1 MIHGIKCTFTFI
13 PLSINIKT
21 SIKLIL
27 MSVLHHDEILE
38 DCYERAYEQFRIHN
52 KLNQEQMQE
61 LILHKG
67 VEDAIIKSA
76 RKMFDDMCQ

>member
-27 MSVLHHDEILE
+27 MSVSHHEEILE
-38 DCYERAYEQFRIHN
+38 TCYENAYEQFRIHN

-61 LILHKG
+61 LILHSG
-67 VEDAIIKSA
+67 VQLAIEKSA
-76 RKMFDDMCQ
+76 RKMFEDMCQ

>member
-1 MIHGIKCTFTFI
+1 MN
-13 PLSINIKT
+13 INQIKT
-21 SIKLIL
+21 FFL
-27 MSVLHHDEILE
+27 MSCLQNEILLE
-38 DCYERAYEQFRIHN
+38 QCYEDAYEQFRIHN
-52 KLNQEQMQE
+52 KLNEDQMQE

>member
-13 PLSINIKT
+13 PLSINVKT

-27 MSVLHHDEILE
+27 MSVLHHEEILE

-61 LILHKG
+61 LILHGG
-67 VEDAIIKSA
+67 VQLAIEKSA

>member
-1 MIHGIKCTFTFI
+1 
-13 PLSINIKT
+13 
-21 SIKLIL
+21 
-27 MSVLHHDEILE
+27 MSCLHHEEIME
-38 DCYERAYEQFRIHN
+38 DCYERAYESFKKSN
-52 KLNQEQMQE
+52 KLTEDMMQE